1 MIASRWQLSCP
12 FLDGHPEV
20 CTLAI
25 FMRKTLKIRVAFEP
39 TRLGHE
45 HLKRAYELVL
55 PVQRRTLTR
64 PNDPKSEQEQP
75 YVAGKPQVARSKP

>member
-1 MIASRWQLSCP
+1 MVAQLPFSRRSPPSVYLGDFYEEDAQDTCGLR
-12 FLDGHPEV
+12 
-20 CTLAI
+20 AY
-25 FMRKTLKIRVAFEP
+25 R

-64 PNDPKSEQEQP
+64 STDPKSQQAQP
-75 YVAGKPQVARSKP
+75 SIVGKPQAARSKP